1 MVNSSCSRKR
11 DRWDSS
17 SDEEEENDRQD
28 DFQVQKGDQIKSQSL
43 QSNIS
48 SKKETVSSLDHPPPP
63 VHGNDQDDGPIME
76 SKHTNETSIQN
87 LDNKNNSHE
96 LSKNLRIHN
105 PLLHGCRSV
114 YDCYERLAR
123 LDEGTYGVVWKARD
137 TATDEIVAL
146 KHIKFDDAI
155 MQEGFPIAAL
165 REISVLLALSHEC
178 IVTVREMVVGE
189 AFDKVFMVMEYM
201 DLDLK
206 EATNSS
212 SSYDS
217 KDEMTIQPFSQ
228 SELKHMLY
236 QILSATQHLHERW
249 YLHRDMKTSNILVN
263 KKTGK
268 VALCDFGL
276 ARKYQIPLKALTQMV
291 ITLWYRPPELLFGE
305 TVYGPE
311 VDMWRYVH

>member
-1 MVNSSCSRKR
+1 
-11 DRWDSS
+11 
-17 SDEEEENDRQD
+17 
-28 DFQVQKGDQIKSQSL
+28 
-43 QSNIS
+43 
-48 SKKETVSSLDHPPPP
+48 
-63 VHGNDQDDGPIME
+63 
-76 SKHTNETSIQN
+76 
-87 LDNKNNSHE
+87 
-96 LSKNLRIHN
+96 
-105 PLLHGCRSV
+105 
-114 YDCYERLAR
+114 
-123 LDEGTYGVVWKARD
+123 
-137 TATDEIVAL
+137 
-146 KHIKFDDAI
+146 
-155 MQEGFPIAAL
+155 
-165 REISVLLALSHEC
+165 
-178 IVTVREMVVGE
+178 
-189 AFDKVFMVMEYM
+189 M

-276 ARKYQIPLKALTQMV
+276 ARKYQIPLKALARMV
-291 ITLWYRPPELLFGE
+291 ITLWYRTPGLLFGE

-311 VDMWRYVH
+311 VDMWSKEKGNVSGMWRIELD